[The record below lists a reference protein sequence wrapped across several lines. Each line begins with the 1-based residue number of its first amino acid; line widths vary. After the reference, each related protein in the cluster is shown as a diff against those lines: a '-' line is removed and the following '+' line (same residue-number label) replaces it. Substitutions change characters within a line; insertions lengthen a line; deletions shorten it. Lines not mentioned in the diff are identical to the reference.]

1 MRKSLVSEKTMGEIR
16 GILITRISSLKNN
29 ERSVREVLEEFIE
42 ADEIRRKEDALSRR
56 GANYLKGRLIES
68 GIGERIADMATEE
81 MRSKAESG
89 LFSKGLFSSIA
100 SNAVN
105 AVKNSIA
112 EMVTRLVEEKSEE
125 MIEDEIFGL
134 EESLLDARI
143 CDIYERLQG
152 HIPFFVDGIMNIY
165 VEAVDSHLDEM
176 LKAVDMESLIREK
189 ICGLSPAELER
200 LVFDLM
206 RKELNAIVYLGAFLG
221 AVIGLINLLI

>member
-1 MRKSLVSEKTMGEIR
+1 MGEIR

-189 ICGLSPAELER
+189 ICGLS
-200 LVFDLM
+200 
-206 RKELNAIVYLGAFLG
+206 
-221 AVIGLINLLI
+221 